1 MKAVI
6 IVSIV
11 FQFIAA
17 FIALRI
23 SKHTKFNMSWILIS
37 TAFLLI
43 AIRGI
48 LDLVPFYYKEVQGE
62 IYMIYRLLEILIA
75 FLLLSGVIFIKQL
88 FKSLKRVDDIRR
100 ESEKKVLQAVMDTE
114 EKERRKLAKDL
125 HDGIG
130 PLLSNIKMSV
140 SALDRSQIKD
150 FNQTVIDNISS
161 LINES
166 IVSLKDISNNLSP
179 HILNSFGLASA
190 VNSFIENINRLG
202 KIDVSFSGNLENIR
216 FESQTESNLYRIICE
231 LFQNTVKHA
240 EAANISL
247 LMHYQ
252 DGKLVAQYFD
262 DGIGFDIPE
271 TESLNGM
278 GMSNIQSRIKAMNGV
293 IEHRRIQ
300 PKGMMTSITI
310 RTKAKISSHA

>member
-1 MKAVI
+1 
-6 IVSIV
+6 
-11 FQFIAA
+11 
-17 FIALRI
+17 
-23 SKHTKFNMSWILIS
+23 
-37 TAFLLI
+37 
-43 AIRGI
+43 
-48 LDLVPFYYKEVQGE
+48 
-62 IYMIYRLLEILIA
+62 
-75 FLLLSGVIFIKQL
+75 
-88 FKSLKRVDDIRR
+88 VDDIRR

-247 LMHYQ
+247 LMYYQ

-262 DGIGFDIPE
+262 DGIGFDLPE
-271 TESLNGM
+271 TESPNGM
-278 GMSNIQSRIKAMNGV
+278 GMSNIQSRVKAMNGV
-293 IEHRRIQ
+293 IEHRRIR